1 MRKLFFLT
9 VLIICASML
18 LAATVSIDLW
28 FHSGRGDE
36 REVLRS
42 QVKSFNEMQDLVH
55 VNAVQLPEGSYN
67 QQVQA
72 AAMADDLPDLLDLD
86 GPYMT
91 NYAWSGF
98 LRPLDKYVSQHL
110 KNDLLPSIVNQGT
123 YDGKLYALGTFDS
136 GLGIY
141 GNKAMLEKVG
151 ARIPQSVE
159 DAWTREEFMDIL
171 AKLKELPELKYPLDL
186 MLSYTGEWYAYG
198 LSPIVQAFGGDMI
211 DRSDFMSA
219 EGVLNG
225 EEAVEGMKWLQ
236 TLVEKGYVNTNP
248 TNDAALVEEDAA
260 LAWVGHWYYNRA
272 TEALGDDAVILPMP
286 KLGPEDSKFGGQ
298 ATGMGSWC
306 WGITTK
312 SEHPYAAWLFLQ
324 YILRPEEILHMT
336 NANGAVPSRKSA
348 SKMSELYGEGGPL
361 QIFVKQAEQIA
372 VERPVTPA
380 YPVISS
386 AFTKAVK
393 DIIDGANVKEALD
406 EAVKK
411 IDRDIEDNQGYPT
424 D

>member
-98 LRPLDKYVSQHL
+98 LRPLDKYVSKHL
-110 KNDLLPSIVNQGT
+110 KDDLLQSIVNQGT

-136 GLGIY
+136 GLAIY

-151 ARIPQSVE
+151 ARIPKSVE

-198 LSPIVQAFGGDMI
+198 FSPIVQAFGGDMI

-248 TNDAALVEEDAA
+248 TNDAALVEGDAA
-260 LAWVGHWYYNRA
+260 LA
-272 TEALGDDAVILPMP
+272 
-286 KLGPEDSKFGGQ
+286 
-298 ATGMGSWC
+298 
-306 WGITTK
+306 
-312 SEHPYAAWLFLQ
+312 
-324 YILRPEEILHMT
+324 
-336 NANGAVPSRKSA
+336 
-348 SKMSELYGEGGPL
+348 
-361 QIFVKQAEQIA
+361 
-372 VERPVTPA
+372 
-380 YPVISS
+380 
-386 AFTKAVK
+386 
-393 DIIDGANVKEALD
+393 
-406 EAVKK
+406 
-411 IDRDIEDNQGYPT
+411 
-424 D
+424 